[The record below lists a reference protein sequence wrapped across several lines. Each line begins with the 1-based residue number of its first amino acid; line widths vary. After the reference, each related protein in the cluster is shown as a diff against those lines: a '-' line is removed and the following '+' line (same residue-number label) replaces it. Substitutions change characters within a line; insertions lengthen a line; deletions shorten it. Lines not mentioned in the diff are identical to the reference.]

1 MQDTIE
7 RPSPGNTR
15 AGPGWVRRPA
25 TAALAGFLV
34 VLIGGLAVV
43 QVLPTRYA
51 ATSVVTFLP
60 RPDANIA
67 ADTVALVGQK
77 YVVVATS
84 VHTLTAAGTRVGIT
98 AADLTTRTTAV
109 LVTGTGNVE
118 VTVTMASR
126 AQAANAAN
134 AVTGT
139 LIRDAANDPI
149 VQAESTS
156 PAVAA
161 AAEVKPPRMLL
172 RVAVI
177 LAAGLAA
184 ALAWTAIAGATRRG
198 IR

>member
-7 RPSPGNTR
+7 RPSPGNTS

-161 AAEVKPPRMLL
+161 SAEVKPPRMLL